1 MKRVVR
7 RGWALLLGLVLV
19 LGVYSAVFA
28 ATGNAGP
35 REANGAAAPA
45 DLRAAHHPTL
55 AAATAGASQ
64 GPTAVAGMDAMH
76 QTMMNMSYDEI
87 IRLCQAH
94 HTAMTSGAAAATK

>member
-1 MKRVVR
+1 MRRVVR
-7 RGWALLLGLVLV
+7 RGWALPLGLVLV

-35 REANGAAAPA
+35 REANGALVPA
-45 DLRAAHHPTL
+45 DVHAVHHPAMV
-55 AAATAGASQ
+55 AARAGSSR
-64 GPTAVAGMDAMH
+64 GPMTGAGMDAMH
-76 QTMMNMSYDEI
+76 ETMMNMSYDEM